1 MKLKIGNFKLSNN
14 RRPIFV
20 AEISGNHCQS
30 LALAKKLL
38 DSAKNAGADFV
49 KLQLY
54 EPKDMTLN
62 TKNNEFIIKDP
73 KSPWYKKTLYEV
85 YKKSCT
91 NKKLFKKVFSYAK
104 KIQLPCFSSIFNLE
118 AVGFLEKL
126 GVPAYK
132 ISSFEINHI
141 PLIEKVSKT
150 KKPIIFSTGVAS
162 YDEITEAI
170 KICKKNG
177 NKKIIILHCSS
188 EYPAALENCNLNHI
202 KILKRKFKCL
212 VGFSDHTKGLTAPL
226 AAIAKGAVLIEKHFK
241 LNQKKLFID
250 GDFSITPD
258 EFRNMTLIGKNLI
271 DTYGKKFFSRNK
283 STNFNAKFKR
293 SIYISKNSK
302 KGEKLSEKNLLI
314 IRSIKGLH
322 PREFN
327 NVLNKRFTQN
337 VKTGTPLHF
346 KHYK

>member
-14 RRPIFV
+14 SRPIFV

-30 LALAKKLL
+30 LYLAKKLL
-38 DSAKNAGADFV
+38 VSAKKAGADFA

-54 EPKDMTLN
+54 EPMDMTLN
-62 TKNNEFIIKDP
+62 TNNKEFIIKDP
-73 KSPWYKKTLYEV
+73 KSPWYKKSLYQV

-91 NKKLFKKVFSYAK
+91 DKKLFKKIFSYAK
-104 KIQLPCFSSIFNLE
+104 KIKLPCFSSIFNPE
-118 AVGFLEKL
+118 SVSFLEKL

-162 YDEITEAI
+162 YNEISEAI

-188 EYPAALENCNLNHI
+188 EYPAILENCNLNHI
-202 KILKRKFKCL
+202 MILKRKFKCL

-226 AAIAKGAVLIEKHFK
+226 AAITKGAVLIEKHFK
-241 LNQKKLFID
+241 LNENKSFID
-250 GDFSITPD
+250 GDFSVTPE
-258 EFRNMTLIGKNLI
+258 EFNNMTVIGKKLI
-271 DTYGKKFFSRNK
+271 VTSGKKFFSRNK
-283 STNFNAKFKR
+283 STLFNSKFKR
-293 SIYISKNSK
+293 SIYISKNSR
-302 KGEKLSEKNLLI
+302 KGEKLSENNISI

-337 VKTGTPLHF
+337 VKMGIPLHF
-346 KHYK
+346 KHFK